1 MIAPRPAGLFALAL
15 AFALALVLGQGAGPR
30 AAAAD
35 PAGFAFL
42 EVPSGARAAA
52 LGGAYASLAQGAEA
66 VFWNPA
72 GLQGTRGIELEAT
85 HVELFQGLRDDQFVL
100 AGRRWGGGLAASMR
114 AQYSEAIPERD
125 AIGNLIGTFGSH
137 DLEFALGYG
146 RALSTGL
153 SFGVNAKYVRERIAN
168 SSAATYAFDL
178 GAGWEPGLAG
188 LKFGF
193 AAQNLGPA
201 AAFTIDGAKGA
212 PVPLPAAFQSGVSY
226 AVPLG
231 STLALGGA
239 IEGRFTRGRSG
250 IGLVGAEL
258 SAPGAG
264 AALRLGWRAND
275 SASSLSVGAGYTL
288 SAVRLDYAFVPFSDD
303 LGDTHRFSLAA
314 HF

>member
-1 MIAPRPAGLFALAL
+1 MIPPRRAGRFAL
-15 AFALALVLGQGAGPR
+15 AFALALVLGPR
-30 AAAAD
+30 LAQAD

-42 EVPSGARAAA
+42 EVPSGARASA
-52 LGGAYASLAQGAEA
+52 LAGAYASLAQGAEA

-72 GLQGTRGIELEAT
+72 GLQGTRGVELQAT

-100 AGRRWGGGLAASMR
+100 AGRRWGGGLAVSMR
-114 AQYSEAIPERD
+114 AHYSEAIPERD

-146 RALSTGL
+146 RNIAPGL
-153 SFGVNAKYVRERIAN
+153 TLGANAKYVRERIAN
-168 SSAATYAFDL
+168 AAAATYAFDL
-178 GAGWEPGLAG
+178 GAAWEPGLAG
-188 LKFGF
+188 LKLGF

-201 AAFTIDGAKGA
+201 AAFTIDGTKGA
-212 PVPLPAAFQSGVSY
+212 PVPLPAAFQTGVSY
-226 AVPLG
+226 ALPLS

-239 IEGRFTRGRSG
+239 LEGRFTRGRSG
-250 IGLVGAEL
+250 VGLIGAEL

-275 SASSLSVGAGYTL
+275 SSSSLSVGAGYTL
-288 SAVRLDYAFVPFSDD
+288 SALRLDYAFVPFNDD